1 MDDQA
6 RPSDR
11 TARPRRSPTR
21 RRLRG
26 VVRVSV
32 WIVGLAVTLTA
43 GVLIGIALG
52 RDPTPATN
60 SVQTS
65 SIRLVT
71 VTTTV
76 AVVTKTIVVT
86 G

>member
-1 MDDQA
+1 
-6 RPSDR
+6 
-11 TARPRRSPTR
+11 
-21 RRLRG
+21 LRG